1 MTSSNLN
8 QASGVPVPLGTGRH
22 ASLPDGL
29 PWRRRAS
36 HPPMELVAG
45 GEAPWRTPPRPQGP
59 DEGGAHP
66 HGASPA
72 FVRTLL
78 SRKSWFLDA
87 DGPGGLG
94 LGYAQQGTAAA
105 ARRAFSDVETAF
117 GDARGARWTSS
128 TIDEGEGPGA
138 AGVPG
143 GSSGGVAP
151 GVRWSD
157 SGTDEG
163 GGEGAGGS
171 GPGLGP
177 APGSQPGMSPTPE
190 LLLERRV
197 LSRKSLTPL
206 ASVGEASA
214 EGSSPSAS
222 SGTPLSTPFAG
233 QPRFGESLAPQAPAG
248 RADSGAAAIVP
259 DSGSARSP
267 SGAAAIPGAKRA
279 SQEAAG
285 GPRDANPEGPG
296 TPEPPPR
303 HQFGQSPTPELM
315 MQRRASARRSSLGQ
329 ALPSVDEGAS
339 PRVTVGFPGNTAP
352 HRRHSS
358 DVNRAQSST
367 QENAQI

>member
-1 MTSSNLN
+1 M
-8 QASGVPVPLGTGRH
+8 PVALGAGRH

-36 HPPMELVAG
+36 HPPMEPVAG
-45 GEAPWRTPPRPQGP
+45 SEAPWRTPPRPQAP

-66 HGASPA
+66 PGASPA

-94 LGYAQQGTAAA
+94 LGYAPQSTGAA
-105 ARRAFSDVETAF
+105 ARRAFSDAESAF

-128 TIDEGEGPGA
+128 AIDEGEGGA
-138 AGVPG
+138 VAGGPG
-143 GSSGGVAP
+143 GSGGGAAR

-233 QPRFGESLAPQAPAG
+233 QPGFREGLAPQAPAG
-248 RADSGAAAIVP
+248 RADSGAAAAAP
-259 DSGSARSP
+259 DSETVRSP
-267 SGAAAIPGAKRA
+267 SGAATIPGAKRA

-285 GPRDANPEGPG
+285 EPGDANPEGPG

-303 HQFGQSPTPELM
+303 HQFGQSPTAELM
-315 MQRRASARRSSLGQ
+315 LQRRASARRSSLSQ

-339 PRVTVGFPGNTAP
+339 PRVTVGFPGNTLP
-352 HRRHSS
+352 PRRHSS
-358 DVNRAQSST
+358 DAGRAGAPGGT
-367 QENAQI
+367 QEGAHS